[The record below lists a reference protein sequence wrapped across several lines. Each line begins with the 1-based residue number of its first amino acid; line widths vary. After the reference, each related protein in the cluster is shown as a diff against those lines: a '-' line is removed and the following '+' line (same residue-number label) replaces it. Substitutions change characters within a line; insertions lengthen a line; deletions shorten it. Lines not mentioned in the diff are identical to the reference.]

1 MIRPK
6 VLPGVGNQLAIGG
19 VINRLN
25 AGNLGAQP
33 RYVSADMLHELRLGI
48 CRSRNQYSSRIGN
61 GLCHSLKEIVIL
73 RRMAAANRIGLVVN
87 MAGGLVG
94 MQHEAIDF

>member
-33 RYVSADMLHELRLGI
+33 RYVSADMLHELRLSI

-61 GLCHSLKEIVIL
+61 GLCDSLKEIVIL
-73 RRMAAANRIGLVVN
+73 RRMAATNRIGLVVN

-94 MQHEAIDF
+94 MQH